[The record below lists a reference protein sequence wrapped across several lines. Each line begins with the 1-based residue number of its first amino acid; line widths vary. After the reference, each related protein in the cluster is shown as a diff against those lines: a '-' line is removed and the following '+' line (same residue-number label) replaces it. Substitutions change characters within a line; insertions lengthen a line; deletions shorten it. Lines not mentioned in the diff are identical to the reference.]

1 MIPEFSDN
9 GYLPPGIHPAT
20 LDEIA
25 ARFGTE
31 SELRCVQMES
41 LRWMIDSAWRAG
53 VLRIVLNGSF
63 VTDKYEPN
71 DVDCVLLIDE
81 SYPRDAAANEELLAG
96 LPFLTM
102 EIVREDGFRQLT
114 ERTFANDRYHV
125 PKGMIEVLP

>member
-1 MIPEFSDN
+1 MIPEFNDN

-20 LDEIA
+20 LVEIA
-25 ARFGTE
+25 ARFGVE
-31 SELRCVQMES
+31 SELRRVQMDS
-41 LRWMIDSAWRAG
+41 LRWMIELAWQAG

-63 VTDKYEPN
+63 VTDRYEPN

-81 SYPRDAAANEELLAG
+81 TYPRDAASDEELLVG
-96 LPFLTM
+96 LPFLTL

-125 PKGMIEVLP
+125 SKGLIEVLP